1 MFSRQTIERSAKGT
15 TMRRLTILAALLVAA
30 LLADGPAMAQS
41 VNRLPVIRPPVII
54 IPPSMALT
62 RALRQHPDAKP
73 LGVKRKG
80 NSYYV
85 KLKKGNEV
93 IVVEVDG
100 GGGTGN
106 SSGGGSDGGE

>member
-1 MFSRQTIERSAKGT
+1 
-15 TMRRLTILAALLVAA
+15 MRRLTIIAAFLVAA

-41 VNRLPVIRPPVII
+41 TNRLPVLRPPVII

-100 GGGTGN
+100 GGGAG
-106 SSGGGSDGGE
+106 SGSRSDGGD